1 MSDFLDR
8 RPPSRAEFRRQVENG
23 TVILPG
29 AYDAMSAR
37 LIEAAGF
44 DGCYVSGFGVAAGLL
59 GRPDVGLVSGS
70 EMVDAVRRICQSTSQ
85 PVIADADTGFGNEI
99 NVIRTVKDYEQAGVA
114 GVQLEDQVYPKRCG
128 HMAGKEVIAREDA
141 VAKVRAAVAAR
152 TDPDL
157 LIIARTDALAI
168 NGVQDA
174 IDRAKAFADAGAD
187 VLFVEAP
194 KTQADIE
201 LVADRLR
208 GYPLLFNWVEGG
220 KTEVLSID
228 LVERLGYN
236 VVIFPISTLLA
247 ATYGMQSM
255 LAALRQTRST
265 NTSLE
270 KMATFDGVT
279 ELLGLDR
286 IRDLEAGFRAPDSTT
301 TTRSTP

>member
-8 RPPSRAEFRRQVENG
+8 RPPSRAEFRARIQNG

-37 LIEAAGF
+37 LVEAAGF

-59 GRPDVGLVSGS
+59 GRPDVGLVTGT
-70 EMVDAVRRICQSTSQ
+70 EMIDTVRRICQSTSQ

-99 NVIRTVKDYEQAGVA
+99 NVVRTVKDYEQAGVA
-114 GVQLEDQVYPKRCG
+114 GIQLEDQVYPKRCG
-128 HMAGKEVIAREDA
+128 HMAGKEVIGRDDA
-141 VAKVRAAVAAR
+141 VAKIRAAVAAR

-157 LIIARTDALAI
+157 LIVARTDALAI
-168 NGVQDA
+168 NGAEDA

-201 LVADRLR
+201 LVADRLA

-220 KTEVLSID
+220 QTEVLSID
-228 LVERLGYN
+228 LVERLGYS

-255 LAALRQTRST
+255 LASLRRTRST
-265 NTSLE
+265 AASLDT
-270 KMATFDGVT
+270 MATFDGLT
-279 ELLGLDR
+279 DLLGLNR
-286 IRDLEAGFRAPDSTT
+286 IRDLETGFRTPGAP
-301 TTRSTP
+301 

>member
-8 RPPSRAEFRRQVENG
+8 RPPSRAEFRARIRNG

-37 LIEAAGF
+37 LVEAAGF

-59 GRPDVGLVSGS
+59 GRPDVGLVTGT
-70 EMVDAVRRICQSTSQ
+70 EMIDTVRRICQSTSQ

-99 NVIRTVKDYEQAGVA
+99 NVVRTVKDYEQAGVA
-114 GVQLEDQVYPKRCG
+114 GIQLEDQVHPKRCG
-128 HMAGKEVIAREDA
+128 HMAGKEVIGRDDA
-141 VAKVRAAVAAR
+141 VAKIRAAVAAR

-157 LIIARTDALAI
+157 LIVARTDALAI
-168 NGVQDA
+168 NGAEDT

-201 LVADRLR
+201 LVADRLA

-220 KTEVLSID
+220 QTEVLSID
-228 LVERLGYN
+228 LVERLGYS

-255 LAALRQTRST
+255 LASLRRTRST
-265 NTSLE
+265 AASLDT
-270 KMATFDGVT
+270 MATFDGLT
-279 ELLGLDR
+279 DLLGLNR
-286 IRDLEAGFRAPDSTT
+286 IRDLETGFHTPGAP
-301 TTRSTP
+301 

>member
-8 RPPSRAEFRRQVENG
+8 RPPSRAEFRAKVQNG

-37 LIEAAGF
+37 LVEAAGF

-59 GRPDVGLVSGS
+59 GRPDVGLVTGT
-70 EMVDAVRRICQSTSQ
+70 EMVDAVRRICQATSQ

-99 NVIRTVKDYEQAGVA
+99 NIVRTVKDYEQAGVA
-114 GVQLEDQVYPKRCG
+114 GIQLEDQVYPKRCG
-128 HMAGKEVIAREDA
+128 HMAGKEVIGREDA

-157 LIIARTDALAI
+157 LIVARTDAIAV
-168 NGVQDA
+168 NGVDDA

-194 KTQADIE
+194 KTEADIE
-201 LVADRLR
+201 LVATRLA
-208 GYPLLFNWVEGG
+208 GYPLVFNWVEGG
-220 KTEVLSID
+220 KTEVLSTD
-228 LVERLGYN
+228 LVERLRYN

-255 LAALRQTRST
+255 LASLRQTRST
-265 NTSLE
+265 TASLDTME
-270 KMATFDGVT
+270 TFDGVT
-279 ELLGLDR
+279 GLLGLDR
-286 IRDLEAGFRAPDSTT
+286 IRDLETQFRKG
-301 TTRSTP
+301 